1 MSTILLADDNSNIQK
16 MVSLALK
23 DQGINVVA
31 VGNGEAA
38 VRKLRD
44 MIPDLILADIFMPVR
59 TGYEVCEFVKT
70 DKRLAHVPVVLL
82 AGAFD
87 PFDQNEAERVG
98 ANGVLKKPFV
108 PPDPLVN
115 LVKSLLP
122 KPPEPAVDSS
132 KGGFVSNK
140 VESSWGSPLPSQAFT
155 GTTADVTKSPATK
168 PAVPFVPPAPAPL
181 QSQPMASVQTESAAS
196 KPIAVQEEFPE
207 PADEELAQYT
217 RQASPDL
224 LDEMLERET
233 EKQAGKGLKPGG
245 FGGVSAFPD
254 LVEAESPKSPEKNK
268 FAPKPPT
275 NDGFA
280 DHHWPSQAAA
290 VEEVEEVMEAERPK
304 SFRPSFLD
312 TVDEAAVEAE
322 AKRKKLQA
330 KAKPSIELP
339 KGMNIPAPAETKSE
353 PAAASSKTES
363 LPDVLKPAAKSE
375 PQIAWP
381 SLDAPLPPSPAPVE
395 AKAEPKPEAKKEEP
409 VAVQPAASAPVA
421 PATLEP
427 PKTEAVKEEP
437 AASLAEKIEAS
448 QPQWGS
454 YSSVAAELDKAGV
467 EKEEAAKQE
476 AARQESAKQ
485 EAAKLE
491 PAKKEE
497 TPAAT
502 APQFSP
508 WLPAPQTSTPDA
520 INSALAAAAK
530 SVEIPAVADAE
541 IREAVKSAL
550 EESVANAVKEQI
562 SGSLSIDS
570 HTSSG
575 AAIDIFKSQSENKA
589 AIIPFVPEKS
599 ATTDSNSEASSAKLS
614 GGATDMATAEKAV
627 VPIPMPASTLPSGAQ
642 NNELV
647 AEISARVMERMRPQV
662 IDVITKEILR
672 PIVEALVKKEIDEK

>member
-44 MIPDLILADIFMPVR
+44 MVPDLILADIFMPVR

-122 KPPEPAVDSS
+122 KPPEPAADSS

-155 GTTADVTKSPATK
+155 GTTADVTKSQASK
-168 PAVPFVPPAPAPL
+168 PAAPFVPPTPAPP
-181 QSQPMASVQTESAAS
+181 QSQPLASVQTESVAG

-207 PADEELAQYT
+207 PAEEELAQYT
-217 RQASPDL
+217 RQAGPDM

-233 EKQAGKGLKPGG
+233 EKQSGKGLKPGG

-254 LVEAESPKSPEKNK
+254 LVETESPKSPEKNK

-280 DHHWPSQAAA
+280 DHHWPSQAAP

-322 AKRKKLQA
+322 AKRKKQQA

-363 LPDVLKPAAKSE
+363 VPDVLKPAAKSE
-375 PQIAWP
+375 PPISWP

-409 VAVQPAASAPVA
+409 VAV
-421 PATLEP
+421 
-427 PKTEAVKEEP
+427 EP
-437 AASLAEKIEAS
+437 AASVIAATPEPPKQESIEQQPAATLAAKIEES
-448 QPQWGS
+448 QPQWSS

-467 EKEEAAKQE
+467 AKE
-476 AARQESAKQ
+476 ESAKQ
-485 EAAKLE
+485 EAAKQEAAKPE

-497 TPAAT
+497 PTAT
-502 APQFSP
+502 SAPEFSP

-530 SVEIPAVADAE
+530 SVEIPTVADAE
-541 IREAVKSAL
+541 IREAVKSVL

-562 SGSLSIDS
+562 SGSLTIDS
-570 HTSSG
+570 HTISG

-589 AIIPFVPEKS
+589 AIIPFVPEKP
-599 ATTDSNSEASSAKLS
+599 ATTDSNSEASSTKLS